1 MTDGGREQGG
11 GAALVSDFYGNIL
24 PKNVA
29 DAADATAIALFLISG
44 RPVGR
49 CCLQRQHDNLKC
61 ECEGEEKRD
70 RGRKK
75 ERKKERRDERR
86 CRGRGDS
93 SPSACFP
100 RKLCVVFFSTVAVS
114 QKSGYCIRYVGNS
127 LSILGFR
134 CPRPFS

>member
-61 ECEGEEKRD
+61 ECEG
-70 RGRKK
+70 GRKERPRKKEGKK
-75 ERKKERRDERR
+75 ERKE
-86 CRGRGDS
+86 G
-93 SPSACFP
+93 
-100 RKLCVVFFSTVAVS
+100 
-114 QKSGYCIRYVGNS
+114 
-127 LSILGFR
+127 
-134 CPRPFS
+134 